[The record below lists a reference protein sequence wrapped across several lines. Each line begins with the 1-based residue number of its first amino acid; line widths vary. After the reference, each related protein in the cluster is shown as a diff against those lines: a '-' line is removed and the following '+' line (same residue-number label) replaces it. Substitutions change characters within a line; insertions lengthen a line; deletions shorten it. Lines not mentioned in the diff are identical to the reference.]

1 MTRLTLSRL
10 LYPTIW
16 LTVKKSLMNFLTVN
30 LFFEV
35 DQLLFSISI
44 YQLYVF
50 IVHEIIISSKIST
63 SANMCFF
70 YDQII
75 FFSFSMLAGFFLKTI
90 LDDSWL
96 LHLYSV
102 IVKLHNGE
110 IIILTSKWIE
120 YIVNHHCNYTTIK
133 ISF

>member
-1 MTRLTLSRL
+1 
-10 LYPTIW
+10 
-16 LTVKKSLMNFLTVN
+16 MNFLTVN

-90 LDDSWL
+90 LDDS
-96 LHLYSV
+96 
-102 IVKLHNGE
+102 
-110 IIILTSKWIE
+110 
-120 YIVNHHCNYTTIK
+120 
-133 ISF
+133 